1 MVVDRQKVQ
10 TSSEL
15 QRLGSRLDAIFGRFR
30 ELDEA
35 ERVLTGRLK
44 RHRQALDKQ
53 KQQKQVWT
61 SLLEDSLSTV
71 EVSLL
76 LGYVSDTFHSCHTLV
91 LQRVPDLAPSLPT
104 TASVLRTQPKNRRGY
119 QCDYQRTGK
128 RDGQQQSDVGCDTEV
143 CQNQA
148 LRAMQVVERG
158 KAGPIEM
165 RGGA

>member
-1 MVVDRQKVQ
+1 MNLSDHVSFSHDDTEDSTMTGRHRLGKPEPHI
-10 TSSEL
+10 TSFT
-15 QRLGSRLDAIFGRFR
+15 LGSRLDAVIGRFG

-35 ERVLTGRLK
+35 ERVLTGMLK
-44 RHRQALDKQ
+44 NYRQALANQ

-104 TASVLRTQPKNRRGY
+104 TTSVLRTQPKNRRV
-119 QCDYQRTGK
+119 D
-128 RDGQQQSDVGCDTEV
+128 
-143 CQNQA
+143 
-148 LRAMQVVERG
+148 
-158 KAGPIEM
+158 KAG
-165 RGGA
+165 GLL